1 MIQDTH
7 YFSDTEHGMMM
18 GGSSRMEMRRIR
30 NRTLSGLESVHR
42 MGAGGGMGPS
52 SGMMQMQIDPH
63 LSRPGSAG
71 AGSRPITPSFSNDK
85 DPGQQFVDFNPAG
98 ESEHELFHWIRLKVP
113 ACVFADFIKYKS
125 ECDPES
131 TGIRLSGTL
140 SLHLLSG
147 RGLRTGGRSQRRI
160 RDLYCVVE
168 VDHIHKART
177 VVRSGGVNFDW
188 DEK

>member
-1 MIQDTH
+1 M
-7 YFSDTEHGMMM
+7 FFKNF
-18 GGSSRMEMRRIR
+18 R
-30 NRTLSGLESVHR
+30 NLSPYKHVPRKSEVLETSLHVLTR
-42 MGAGGGMGPS
+42 KLRV
-52 SGMMQMQIDPH
+52 D
-63 LSRPGSAG
+63 
-71 AGSRPITPSFSNDK
+71 PITAPKTICAKATIHFGLWFLS
-85 DPGQQFVDFNPAG
+85 
-98 ESEHELFHWIRLKVP
+98 
-113 ACVFADFIKYKS
+113 DFIKYKS

>member
-1 MIQDTH
+1 MMI
-7 YFSDTEHGMMM
+7 
-18 GGSSRMEMRRIR
+18 
-30 NRTLSGLESVHR
+30 N
-42 MGAGGGMGPS
+42 
-52 SGMMQMQIDPH
+52 IDKKSLQRFKNH
-63 LSRPGSAG
+63 
-71 AGSRPITPSFSNDK
+71 
-85 DPGQQFVDFNPAG
+85 QF
-98 ESEHELFHWIRLKVP
+98 I
-113 ACVFADFIKYKS
+113 DFIKYKS

-147 RGLRTGGRSQRRI
+147 RGLRTGSRSQRRI

>member
-1 MIQDTH
+1 MNFDIGLD
-7 YFSDTEHGMMM
+7 SK
-18 GGSSRMEMRRIR
+18 
-30 NRTLSGLESVHR
+30 LSC
-42 MGAGGGMGPS
+42 
-52 SGMMQMQIDPH
+52 
-63 LSRPGSAG
+63 
-71 AGSRPITPSFSNDK
+71 
-85 DPGQQFVDFNPAG
+85 
-98 ESEHELFHWIRLKVP
+98 LFL
-113 ACVFADFIKYKS
+113 FTDFIKYKS

-147 RGLRTGGRSQRRI
+147 RGLRTGSRSQRRI

>member
-1 MIQDTH
+1 MEFDIIV
-7 YFSDTEHGMMM
+7 YIWKHG
-18 GGSSRMEMRRIR
+18 
-30 NRTLSGLESVHR
+30 
-42 MGAGGGMGPS
+42 
-52 SGMMQMQIDPH
+52 
-63 LSRPGSAG
+63 
-71 AGSRPITPSFSNDK
+71 SN
-85 DPGQQFVDFNPAG
+85 FIFIVI
-98 ESEHELFHWIRLKVP
+98 ET
-113 ACVFADFIKYKS
+113 DFIKYKS

-131 TGIRLSGTL
+131 SGLRLSGTL

-147 RGLRTGGRSQRRI
+147 RGLRTGSRSQRRI